1 MNKKT
6 SFPVLC
12 LLLIFG
18 GALSSFNLQSVNAAS
33 SADGNTLILYDAASG
48 TIPSAPLMSF
58 IDVPPGKV
66 LPTYSDGVTIMDTIT
81 PGTDTYAGWLANGAT
96 TPGFPILN
104 RAEGF
109 QVNFAIQVENES
121 HANNQRAGFNVVILG
136 EDAKG
141 IELAFWENQIWVQS
155 DDSTGG
161 LFKHGEG
168 IAFAT
173 TAGLTDYQLNIVDDT
188 YTLTA
193 NAKSILTGP
202 LRDYSKFDGFPD
214 PYETPNFLFLGD
226 DTTSAGSRVRL
237 SLVSIT
243 GTEPVIPTATTR
255 ASTAL
260 STPSPLPTDSPMP
273 LPSSTPLPSPTPTG
287 KGFEFCPS
295 SGVLVMMIA
304 TMILKRI
311 GMPANSID

>member
-6 SFPVLC
+6 GFCALSLF
-12 LLLIFG
+12 LIFG
-18 GALSSFNLQSVNAAS
+18 GALSSFNLQSVKAAAS
-33 SADGNTLILYDAASG
+33 AADGKTLILYDAASG

-58 IDVPPGKV
+58 IDVPPGNV
-66 LPTYSDGVTIMDTIT
+66 LPTYSEGVTILDTIT
-81 PGTDTYAGWLANGAT
+81 PGRDTYAGWLANGAT

-109 QVNFAIQVENES
+109 QVNFAIQVESES
-121 HANNQRAGFNVVILG
+121 HTNDHRAGFNVVILG
-136 EDAKG
+136 EDTRG
-141 IELAFWENQIWVQS
+141 IELAFWEDQIWVQS

-161 LFKHGEG
+161 LFEHGEG

-173 TAGLTDYQLNIVDDT
+173 TAALTDYQLTIVDDT

-193 NAKSILTGP
+193 NAKSILTG
-202 LRDYSKFDGFPD
+202 LVRDYSKFEGFPD

-237 SLVSIT
+237 SMVSIT
-243 GTEPVIPTATTR
+243 GTEPVIPTATST
-255 ASTAL
+255 STAL
-260 STPSPLPTDSPMP
+260 LTPSRLPTDSP
-273 LPSSTPLPSPTPTG
+273 TPLPSPTPTG

-304 TMILKRI
+304 TMMLIKKGVPNI
-311 GMPANSID
+311 SP

>member
-6 SFPVLC
+6 SFRALA
-12 LLLIFG
+12 LFLIFG
-18 GALSSFNLQSVNAAS
+18 GTLSSFHLQSVNAAPS
-33 SADGNTLILYDAASG
+33 SANGKTLILYDAASG

-58 IDVPPGKV
+58 IDVPPGNV
-66 LPTYSDGVTIMDTIT
+66 LPTYSAGVTIMDTIT
-81 PGTDTYAGWLANGAT
+81 PGRETYAGWLANGAT

-121 HANNQRAGFNVVILG
+121 HTNDQRAGFNVVILG
-136 EDAKG
+136 EDARG

-161 LFKHGEG
+161 LFTHGEG

-173 TAGLTDYQLNIVDDT
+173 TAGLTDYQLSIVDDT

-193 NAKSILTGP
+193 NAQSILTGP
-202 LRDYSKFDGFPD
+202 LRDYSKFEGFPD

-243 GTEPVIPTATTR
+243 GTEPVIPTATTG

-260 STPSPLPTDSPMP
+260 STRSPLPTDSP
-273 LPSSTPLPSPTPTG
+273 TPLPSPTPTG

-295 SGVLVMMIA
+295 SGVLVMLIA
-304 TMILKRI
+304 TMVLKRI
-311 GMPANSID
+311 GLPANSID